1 MPTGFLPIDP
11 SLPTCQRRDDMGRKV
26 GMTWLLNRVLK
37 ERQPLR
43 RQAVEPLPTS
53 GDRGSRPAMTAKREN
68 AYQSVKKPEK
78 DSTLGTPTL
87 RRVGRGGG
95 AAERG
100 SARKGWLNA

>member
-11 SLPTCQRRDDMGRKV
+11 KLPTAQRWDDMGRKD

-53 GDRGSRPAMTAKREN
+53 GDRGTLIPRP
-68 AYQSVKKPEK
+68 S
-78 DSTLGTPTL
+78 GTPF
-87 RRVGRGGG
+87 
-95 AAERG
+95 ERG
-100 SARKGWLNA
+100 KARDDG